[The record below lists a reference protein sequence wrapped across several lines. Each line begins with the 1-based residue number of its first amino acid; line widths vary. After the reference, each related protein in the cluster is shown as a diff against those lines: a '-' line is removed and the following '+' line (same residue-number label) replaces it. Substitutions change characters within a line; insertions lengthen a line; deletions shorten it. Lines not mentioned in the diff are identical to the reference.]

1 MPSEGLLMPTDKSKN
16 QVAPEPSEESVERML
31 AFAGLLAALERRDPR
46 EALDARTRL
55 RELGVTV
62 RIAEVTR

>member
-1 MPSEGLLMPTDKSKN
+1 MPKDKRS
-16 QVAPEPSEESVERML
+16 QAPQEPSEQSVERML